1 MVFST
6 PSWVP
11 QIPCEIP
18 DSVTVGQF
26 ALEGN
31 ASLPPQCG
39 GKPPFVDAITGKSY
53 STKTLLERVEL
64 LSRALAQE
72 LGWSPNEGS
81 PEDKVVGVYS
91 WNTLDFF
98 VLCWAVH
105 RLNGICL
112 PIHPFSIVPEVVAHM
127 TNARCK
133 VIFTCQSLVANTLV
147 ATKELS
153 IPQDRIYTMAL
164 PEGYVQNP
172 EPIDQFKS
180 VEELIFEGEKLEA
193 IPALAWEKGQAKTQV
208 AYYCA
213 TSGTSGKQKLAK
225 ITHYNFISNVL
236 QASMFESYAK
246 SGRNE
251 VAIGAIP
258 FTHGYG
264 LALGHIMV
272 YRGDS
277 LIVIPRFDMQLMLK
291 MIPQYRIERL
301 YLVPPILAAFAA
313 NPFLLNLFDI
323 SSVQSIVTGAA
334 ALDRNLATK
343 LHDLQPHWKL
353 IHAYGLTETGVI
365 ATFTSA
371 HDVWHGSSGSL
382 VPQFEIRLV
391 KPDGTDAEGFDEPGE
406 VHFNSP
412 SVFAGYLGDDES
424 NKNTFDAKGWL
435 KSGDIGV
442 FRKAPS
448 GNPHLF
454 ILDRIKDMI
463 KVKGEQVVPRDIE
476 SVLLSHPA
484 ITDAAVIGVADEMSG
499 ERAKAYV
506 VRSATAM
513 ADMDEEDLAD
523 DIDEYVQGKLH
534 ESHWLHDRI
543 VFLGKLPKSESGKV
557 LKKDLRALNNA

>member
-1 MVFST
+1 MVFSS

-11 QIPCEIP
+11 EIPGEIP
-18 DSVTVGQF
+18 DTVTVGQF
-26 ALEGN
+26 ALEAN

-39 GKPPFVDAITGKSY
+39 GKAPFVDGISGKSY
-53 STKTLLERVEL
+53 STKALLDRVEY

-72 LGWSPNEGS
+72 LGWAPNEGV
-81 PEDKVVGVYS
+81 PEDKVVAVYS

-98 VLCWAVH
+98 ALCWAVH

-112 PIHPFSIVPEVVAHM
+112 PVHPFSIVPEIVAHM
-127 TNARCK
+127 TTANCK
-133 VIFTCQSLVANTLV
+133 VIFTCQSLVANSLE
-147 ATKELS
+147 AARELS
-153 IPQDRIYTMAL
+153 IPQERIYTMAL
-164 PEGYVQNP
+164 PDGYLQNP

-180 VEELIFEGEKLEA
+180 VDGLISEGEKLGEL
-193 IPALAWEKGQAKTQV
+193 PPLQWEKGRAKTQV

-225 ITHYNFISNVL
+225 ITHYNFIANVL
-236 QASMFESYAK
+236 QACMFESYAK

-291 MIPQYRIERL
+291 KIAEYRIERL

-334 ALDRNLATK
+334 ALDRNVAGK
-343 LHDLQPHWKL
+343 LHDLQPHWKF

-382 VPQFEIRLV
+382 VPQFQIRLV
-391 KPDGTDAEGFDEPGE
+391 KPDGTDAEGLEEPGE
-406 VHFNSP
+406 VHFYSP

-424 NKNTFDAKGWL
+424 NKNTFDDKGWL
-435 KSGDIGV
+435 KSGDIGL

-484 ITDAAVIGVADEMSG
+484 IVDAAVIGVPDEMSG
-499 ERAKAYV
+499 ERAKAYL
-506 VRSATAM
+506 VRSATEK

-523 DIDEYVQGKLH
+523 EIDEYVQGKLH

-543 VFLGKLPKSESGKV
+543 VFLPKLPKSESGKV
-557 LKKDLRALNNA
+557 LKKDLRALN

>member
-1 MVFST
+1 MIFTS

-11 QIPCEIP
+11 DIPGEIP
-18 DSVTVGQF
+18 DTITVGDF
-26 ALEGN
+26 ALQGN

-39 GKPPFVDAITGKSY
+39 GKAPFVDGITGKSY
-53 STKTLLERVEL
+53 STKTLLERVEW
-64 LSRALAQE
+64 LSRSLAQE
-72 LGWSPNEGS
+72 FGWSPNEGS
-81 PEDKVVGVYS
+81 PEDKVVAVYS

-98 VLCWAVH
+98 VTCWAVH

-112 PIHPFSIVPEVVAHM
+112 PVHPFSIVPEIVAHM
-127 TNARCK
+127 TNAK
-133 VIFTCQSLVANTLV
+133 SKIIFTCQSLVANTL
-147 ATKELS
+147 AAAKELS
-153 IPQDRIYTMAL
+153 IPNEQIYTMAL
-164 PEGYVQNP
+164 PDGYLPNP

-180 VEELIFEGEKLEA
+180 VDQLIAEGEKLDA
-193 IPALAWEKGQAKTQV
+193 IPSLAWEKGRAKTQV

-225 ITHYNFISNVL
+225 ITHYNFIANVL
-236 QASMFESYAK
+236 QASMFESHAK

-251 VAIGAIP
+251 IAIGAIP

-291 MIPQYRIERL
+291 LIPQYRIERL

-323 SSVQSIVTGAA
+323 SSVQTIVTGAA
-334 ALDRNLATK
+334 ALDRVLASK
-343 LHDLQPHWKL
+343 LHDLQPHWKFN
-353 IHAYGLTETGVI
+353 HAYGLTETGVI
-365 ATFTSA
+365 ATWTSS
-371 HDVWHGSSGSL
+371 HDVWHGSSGSVL
-382 VPQFEIRLV
+382 PRFGIRLV
-391 KPDGTDAEGFDEPGE
+391 KPNGEDVEGLDEPGE
-406 VHFNSP
+406 VHFTSP
-412 SVFAGYLGDDES
+412 SIFTGYLGDDES
-424 NKNTFDAKGWL
+424 NKNTFDHKGWL
-435 KSGDIGV
+435 KSGDVGV

-448 GNPHLF
+448 GNEHLF

-463 KVKGEQVVPRDIE
+463 KVKGDQVVPRDIE

-484 ITDAAVIGVADEMSG
+484 IVDAAVIGVPDELSG
-499 ERAKAYV
+499 ERAKAYI
-506 VRSATAM
+506 VRSATEM

-523 DIDEYVQGKLH
+523 HVDEYVQDRLH

-543 VFLGKLPKSESGKV
+543 EILVKLPKSESGKV
-557 LKKDLRALNNA
+557 LKKDLRALN

>member
-1 MVFST
+1 MIFTS

-11 QIPCEIP
+11 EIP
-18 DSVTVGQF
+18 DEIPDTITVGDF
-26 ALEGN
+26 ALQAN
-31 ASLPPQCG
+31 ANLPPQCG
-39 GKPPFVDAITGKSY
+39 GKAPFVDAITGKSY
-53 STKTLLERVEL
+53 STKNLLERVDW
-64 LSRALAQE
+64 LSRSLAQE

-81 PEDKVVGVYS
+81 PEDKVVAIYS

-98 VLCWAVH
+98 ALCWAVH

-112 PIHPFSIVPEVVAHM
+112 PVHPFSIVPEIVAHM
-127 TNARCK
+127 RRANCK
-133 VIFTCQSLVANTLV
+133 IIFTCQSLVANTLE
-147 ATKELS
+147 AAKELS
-153 IPQDRIYTMAL
+153 ISNDRVYTMAL
-164 PEGYVQNP
+164 PEGYLPNP

-180 VEELIFEGEKLEA
+180 VDQLITEGKKLET
-193 IPALAWEKGQAKTQV
+193 IPALIWEKGQAKRQV

-225 ITHYNFISNVL
+225 ITHYNFIANVL
-236 QASMFESYAK
+236 QGCMFESYAK
-246 SGRNE
+246 SGRTE

-264 LALGHIMV
+264 LALGHVMV
-272 YRGDS
+272 FRGDS

-313 NPFLLNLFDI
+313 NPFLLNLYNI

-334 ALDRNLATK
+334 ALDRHLATK
-343 LHDLQPHWKL
+343 LHNLQPHWKFN
-353 IHAYGLTETGVI
+353 HAYGLTETGVI
-365 ATFTSA
+365 ATWTSA
-371 HDVWHGSSGSL
+371 HDQWHGSSGSVL
-382 VPQFEIRLV
+382 PQFGIRLV
-391 KPDGTDAEGFDEPGE
+391 KPNGEDAEGLDEPGE
-406 VHFNSP
+406 VHFSSP
-412 SVFAGYLGDDES
+412 SIFAGYLGDDDS
-424 NKNTFDAKGWL
+424 NKNTFDDKGWL

-448 GNPHLF
+448 GNEHLF

-484 ITDAAVIGVADEMSG
+484 IVDAAVIGVPDELAG
-499 ERAKAYV
+499 ERAKAYI
-506 VRSATAM
+506 VRSATEM

-523 DIDEYVQGKLH
+523 HVDEYVQGKLH

-543 VFLGKLPKSESGKV
+543 EFLAKLPKSESGKV
-557 LKKDLRALNNA
+557 LKKDLRALN

>member
-1 MVFST
+1 MVFSS

-18 DSVTVGQF
+18 DSITVGQF
-26 ALEGN
+26 ALDGN
-31 ASLPPQCG
+31 AKLPPQCG

-53 STKTLLERVEL
+53 STNTLLERVES
-64 LSRALAQE
+64 LSRSLAQE

-81 PEDKVVGVYS
+81 PEDKVVGIYS

-112 PIHPFSIVPEVVAHM
+112 PIHPFSIIPEIVAHM
-127 TNARCK
+127 KTANCK
-133 VIFTCQSLVANTLV
+133 TIFTCQSLVANGLE
-147 ATKELS
+147 AAKELS
-153 IPQDRIYTMAL
+153 IPQESVYTMAL
-164 PEGYVQNP
+164 PEGYLQSP

-180 VEELIFEGEKLEA
+180 VEQLIAQGNELEPLPPLK
-193 IPALAWEKGQAKTQV
+193 WEKGQAKTQI

-225 ITHYNFISNVL
+225 ITHYNFIANVL
-236 QASMFESYAK
+236 QACLHESYAK
-246 SGRNE
+246 SGRSE
-251 VAIGAIP
+251 IAIGAIP

-277 LIVIPRFDMQLMLK
+277 FIVIPRFDMQLMLK
-291 MIPQYRIERL
+291 TISQYRIERL
-301 YLVPPILAAFAA
+301 YVVPPILAALVA
-313 NPFLLNLFDI
+313 NPFLFDLYDI
-323 SSVQSIVTGAA
+323 SSVQSTVTGAA
-334 ALDRNLATK
+334 ALDRNVAAK
-343 LHDLQPHWKL
+343 LHELRPNWK
-353 IHAYGLTETGVI
+353 INHAYGLTETGVI
-365 ATFTSA
+365 ATLTSA
-371 HDVWHGSSGSL
+371 HDIWHGSSGSL

-391 KPDGTDAEGFDEPGE
+391 KPDGTDAEGLDEPGE

-424 NKNTFDAKGWL
+424 NKKTFDDKGWL

-448 GNPHLF
+448 GNAHLF

-463 KVKGEQVVPRDIE
+463 KVKGEQVLPRDIE
-476 SVLLSHPA
+476 SVLLGHPA
-484 ITDAAVIGVADEMSG
+484 IVDAAVIGVPDEMSG
-499 ERAKAYV
+499 ERAKAYI
-506 VRSATAM
+506 VRSPTEM
-513 ADMDEEDLAD
+513 ADLDEDDLAD
-523 DIDEYVQGKLH
+523 EIDEHVQGKLH

-543 VFLGKLPKSESGKV
+543 VFLPKLPKSESGKV
-557 LKKDLRALNNA
+557 LKKDLRAMN